1 MKIKNYQLKHIIY
14 GIKTGG
20 NIIMTKT
27 KKQHILLI
35 LLGIITLVCLSVTAF
50 HLGKASVIQQQQD
63 ICGFPIE

>member
-27 KKQHILLI
+27 KKQYILLI
-35 LLGIITLVCLSVTAF
+35 LLGTITLVCLAVAAF
-50 HLGKASVIQQQQD
+50 QLGKTSVMQQQQD